1 MPTITRETA
10 RDLMPVVDKA
20 ITPALAAIGFEAFRF
35 DATLYPD
42 GREAEGEP
50 GFMVVRIKIRPVGRT

>member
-10 RDLMPVVDKA
+10 RNLMPVVDKA

-35 DATLYPD
+35 DAAVHD
-42 GREAEGEP
+42 AE
-50 GFMVVRIKIRPVGRT
+50 GFMVLKIKIRPIGRA